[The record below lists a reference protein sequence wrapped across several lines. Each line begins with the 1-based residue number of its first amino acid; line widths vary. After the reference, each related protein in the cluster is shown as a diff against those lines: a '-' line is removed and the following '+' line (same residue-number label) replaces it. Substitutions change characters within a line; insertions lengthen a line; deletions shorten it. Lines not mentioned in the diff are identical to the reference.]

1 MSDRL
6 DVRRMLLRRGWTEDA
21 AELCLL
27 RKNGSVWAASG
38 AGDSSVSGP
47 TSRGDLWTV
56 GFDNTVPARVIV
68 ATCEAAAQAVTR

>member
-6 DVRRMLLRRGWTEDA
+6 DVRRMLLRRGWTEDRG
-21 AELCLL
+21 ELCLL

-47 TSRGDLWTV
+47 SSRGGLWTV
-56 GFDNTVPARVIV
+56 GFDYTVPARVIV
-68 ATCEAAAQAVTR
+68 ATCEAAAVSP